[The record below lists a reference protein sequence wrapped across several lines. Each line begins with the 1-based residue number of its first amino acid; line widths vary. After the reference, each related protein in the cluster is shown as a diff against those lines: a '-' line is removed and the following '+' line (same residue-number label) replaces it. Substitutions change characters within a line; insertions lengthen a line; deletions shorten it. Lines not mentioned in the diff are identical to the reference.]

1 MKTILTLFIFLSVF
15 PLNTFA
21 EDVSYITLEGS
32 AWPVRGVSFS
42 PDGRTLASGSG
53 DSTIRLWDV
62 RTGRELQTL
71 RGHRNWINN
80 VSFSPDGRTL
90 ASSSNDDT
98 IRLWDVRTGRELQ
111 TLRGHTHYLIRVS
124 FSPDGRTL
132 VSSGGG
138 DLTVR
143 LWDVVT
149 GQQQV
154 LTGHKDWVYS
164 ISFSPD
170 GRTLAS
176 SDAGG
181 AIHLWDVRSCQHLQT
196 LTRHTQGVSS
206 VSFSPDGR
214 TLASGSGDQTIR
226 LWNVV
231 TGQQQVLTGH
241 TAEVYSVSFSPDG
254 LTLASGSGD
263 QTIRLWDVVTGQQRQ
278 VLTGHTDV
286 VTSVSF
292 SPDGLTLASGS
303 DDHTIRLWALPSTR
317 VGITPDLVESP
328 SVGKQFAINVSIT
341 DGEDISGYQL
351 TVEFDATTLRY
362 VEGANGDYLPPGTF
376 SGPPTVERDRVTLG
390 AVSSTGAVNG
400 DGTLAT
406 LTFEILDVRE
416 STLALSDVIL
426 IKSDGGEYSPLFSTG
441 GRVIRPTLSSSAI
454 VSVIPSRVLS
464 PAIRQ
469 QLVFDV
475 GIAGGKN
482 MVDHQ
487 LTWEYDKIALKF
499 ISSSWGNYI
508 ANGVGNDDGVLFTG
522 TFEVLSVRDST
533 VNVSGHFISQDG
545 FRYIPTV
552 ESAQVIAPLLGDVN
566 RDGVVNILDLVL
578 VASNFGQRV
587 DVEGNPAD
595 VNEDGIVSIIDLV
608 RVAGALGNGAAA
620 PSAWNLDLK
629 AAPTR
634 ADVQQWLS
642 EARQLNLTDATAQR
656 GILFLE
662 QLLAALTPKETALLP
677 NYPNPFNPETW
688 IPYQLAAPAD
698 VTLTIYAVD
707 GAVVRTLALG
717 HQPVGMYQDKSR
729 AAYWDG
735 RNAAGEPVASGIYFY
750 TFTAGEFTATRKM
763 LIRK

>member
-53 DSTIRLWDV
+53 DSTIRLWNV

-90 ASSSNDDT
+90 ASSSNDHT

-214 TLASGSGDQTIR
+214 TLASGSGDQTIS

-278 VLTGHTDV
+278 VLTGHTAV

-469 QLVFDV
+469 QLVFRRWHC
-475 GIAGGKN
+475 GREKYG
-482 MVDHQ
+482 
-487 LTWEYDKIALKF
+487 
-499 ISSSWGNYI
+499 
-508 ANGVGNDDGVLFTG
+508 
-522 TFEVLSVRDST
+522 R
-533 VNVSGHFISQDG
+533 
-545 FRYIPTV
+545 
-552 ESAQVIAPLLGDVN
+552 
-566 RDGVVNILDLVL
+566 
-578 VASNFGQRV
+578 
-587 DVEGNPAD
+587 
-595 VNEDGIVSIIDLV
+595 
-608 RVAGALGNGAAA
+608 
-620 PSAWNLDLK
+620 PSANLG
-629 AAPTR
+629 
-634 ADVQQWLS
+634 V
-642 EARQLNLTDATAQR
+642 
-656 GILFLE
+656 
-662 QLLAALTPKETALLP
+662 
-677 NYPNPFNPETW
+677 
-688 IPYQLAAPAD
+688 
-698 VTLTIYAVD
+698 
-707 GAVVRTLALG
+707 
-717 HQPVGMYQDKSR
+717 
-729 AAYWDG
+729 
-735 RNAAGEPVASGIYFY
+735 
-750 TFTAGEFTATRKM
+750 
-763 LIRK
+763 

>member
-1 MKTILTLFIFLSVF
+1 MKTILTLFILLTVF
-15 PLNTFA
+15 SLNTFA
-21 EDVSYITLEGS
+21 QDVSYITLEGN

-71 RGHRNWINN
+71 TGHRNWINN

-111 TLRGHTHYLIRVS
+111 TLRGHTHYLISVW

-149 GQQQV
+149 GQHQV
-154 LTGHKDWVYS
+154 LRGHTDWVYS
-164 ISFSPD
+164 VSFSSD

-181 AIHLWDVRSCQHLQT
+181 AIHLWDVRTCRRLQT
-196 LTRHTQGVSS
+196 LTEHTVGILS

-214 TLASGSGDQTIR
+214 TLASGSGDHTIR
-226 LWNVV
+226 LWDVV
-231 TGQQQVLTGH
+231 TGQHQVLMGH
-241 TAEVYSVSFSPDG
+241 TDVVNSVWFSPDG
-254 LTLASGSGD
+254 LTLASGSSD
-263 QTIRLWDVVTGQQRQ
+263 RTVRLWDVLTGQQRQ

-286 VTSVSF
+286 VNSVSF
-292 SPDGLTLASGS
+292 SPDGLMLASGS
-303 DDHTIRLWALPSTR
+303 SDATIRLWALPSTR
-317 VGITPDLVESP
+317 VSINPNLVESP
-328 SVGKQFAINVSIT
+328 SVGKQFTINVSIT
-341 DGEDISGYQL
+341 DGEDIGGYQL
-351 TVEFDATTLRY
+351 TVGFDATALRY
-362 VEGANGDYLPPGTF
+362 VESANGDYLRPGAF
-376 SGPPTVERDRVTLG
+376 FGPPTFEKDRVTLG

-426 IKSDGGEYSPLFSTG
+426 IKSDGGEYLPLLSTG

-454 VSVIPSRVLS
+454 VSVILSRVLS
-464 PAIRQ
+464 PAIRE

-482 MVDHQ
+482 VVDHQ
-487 LTWEYDKIALKF
+487 LTWEYDKTALKF
-499 ISSSWGNYI
+499 ISSSWSDYL
-508 ANGVGNDDGVLFTG
+508 ADGVGNGDGVLFTG
-522 TFEVLSVRDST
+522 TFEVVSVKTST
-533 VNVSGHFISQDG
+533 VNVSGHFIGQDG
-545 FRYIPTV
+545 FRYIPTF

-566 RDGVVNILDLVL
+566 RDGVVNILDLVR
-578 VASNFGQRV
+578 VASSFGQRV
-587 DVEGNPAD
+587 QVEGNPAD
-595 VNEDGIVSIIDLV
+595 VNEDGIVSIVDLV
-608 RVAGALGNGAAA
+608 RVAGALNNAAAA
-620 PSAWNLDLK
+620 PSLHLQAGALLT
-629 AAPTR
+629 AT
-634 ADVQQWLS
+634 DVQQWLIQ
-642 EARQLNLTDATAQR
+642 AQQFVLTDAKSQR

-662 QLLAALTPKETALLP
+662 QLLATLTPKETALLP

-688 IPYQLAAPAD
+688 IPYQLSQSSDVIISIHSAD
-698 VTLTIYAVD
+698 GKL
-707 GAVVRTLALG
+707 VRILDLG
-717 HQPVGMYQDKSR
+717 NQPVGIYESRNR

-735 RNAAGEPVASGIYFY
+735 RNELGESVASGVYFY
-750 TFTAGEFTATRKM
+750 TLTAGDYTTTRKM